1 MVIRRLL
8 VMVPIVWIVLT
19 ATFIVLQTVPGS
31 YADVVENPRLTPEA
45 RQEMR
50 ARYGLD
56 TPPLEQYFKWLKL
69 TLAGDLGASFMYK
82 EPVAR
87 VLLRALPPTLLLS
100 GSALLLMLIGG
111 TALAMAG
118 VRRPNGAAD
127 RITSVLGLIIYGM
140 PSFWLAGLLI
150 LIFSLGLGWFPA
162 SHMRSVDAASL
173 GAAARTVDLIR
184 HLALPALCL
193 GLVGAAGAARYL
205 RATLLDIRSSQFI
218 LAARARGIPERRI
231 LWVHTLRP
239 ALLPVVTL
247 FGLALPLLASGS
259 VVIETI
265 FSWPG
270 LGQVFYNAARARDI
284 PLVLGGTLLATAV
297 VLVGN
302 LLADVLYAVVDP
314 RVREDRR

>member
-8 VMVPIVWIVLT
+8 VTVPIVWIVLT

-31 YADVVENPRLTPEA
+31 YADVVESPRLTPEA

-50 ARYGLD
+50 SRYGLD
-56 TPPLEQYFKWLKL
+56 RPLLDQYFDWLKL
-69 TLAGDLGASFMYK
+69 TLAGNLGTSFMYK
-82 EPVAR
+82 EPVAG
-87 VLLRALPPTLLLS
+87 VLLRSLPPTLLLS

-118 VRRPNGAAD
+118 VRRPNGVAD
-127 RITSVLGLIIYGM
+127 RIISVLGLIIYGM

-173 GAAARTVDLIR
+173 GTAARTADLLR

-259 VVIETI
+259 AVIETI

-297 VLVGN
+297 VLAGN
-302 LLADVLYAVVDP
+302 LLADVLYAAVDP